1 MNNNMIQ
8 LYSGKCVGSHRY
20 LSHIRPYLKDSDFI
34 RIQLTFD
41 IFCMTCLLFGNSCIH
56 FILPVKNIAANPLFC
71 TELSD
76 RNSMR
81 NEFPSDVITGGS
93 LDPQKTPCL
102 RISPDPIFEDKAK
115 LSYSQSC

>member
-1 MNNNMIQ
+1 MCWQ
-8 LYSGKCVGSHRY
+8 PPLFVAHSSLSKRFELYSNSA
-20 LSHIRPYLKDSDFI
+20 
-34 RIQLTFD
+34 FD

>member
-1 MNNNMIQ
+1 MFSIQ
-8 LYSGKCVGSHRY
+8 EIVG
-20 LSHIRPYLKDSDFI
+20 L
-34 RIQLTFD
+34 
-41 IFCMTCLLFGNSCIH
+41 FCI
-56 FILPVKNIAANPLFC
+56 PVKNIAANPLFC